1 VKKSFSKKSKK
12 KPSPDQALLGA
23 VMAGVIAVILYK
35 FTTNIEDA
43 LYRQTISSNN
53 FSVCTYLFFCPFFI
67 LSFLISYNSTFFIIY
82 VHFKDHF
89 EVLILIITR
98 FVGFTL
104 QVDSVKVELDL
115 NFKMVS

>member
-35 FTTNIEDA
+35 CTTNIEDA

-53 FSVCTYLFFCPFFI
+53 FSVCI
-67 LSFLISYNSTFFIIY
+67 ISSL
-82 VHFKDHF
+82 VHFLF
-89 EVLILIITR
+89 YL
-98 FVGFTL
+98 
-104 QVDSVKVELDL
+104 S
-115 NFKMVS
+115 